1 MIDPKKLVCPN
12 CYHIGLSKQGRCATT
27 DKQRYGC
34 IKCRSKTVFPIWDA
48 DHDIV
53 RENVRLSKQKQKA
66 QDNNRIY
73 NKAFRE
79 HARIEN
85 AVEEYTKELITL
97 FENNKL
103 SKTTSKHRTSNK
115 AVGVIQFSDVHF
127 NELVELENNRYDFK
141 VASSRVKHFVN
152 KAKTYFKT
160 ANISNV
166 VMALTGDLMNSDRR
180 LDELLNQATNRAN
193 ATFLGVDIL
202 QQAILD
208 LNEDFN
214 VTVASVIGNEG
225 RANKEMGWSDVVAT
239 DNYDYTIF
247 QCLRFLFRDSH
258 VDFVH
263 GDPSELV
270 INVAGQNLLMLH
282 GHGSF
287 RGKLETSVNQ
297 IAGRYALK
305 GIHIDYIIFG
315 HVHSARV
322 GDNFGRS
329 SSMVGANDYS
339 EKALNLNGRASQNC
353 YIFYSNGN
361 RDGIKV
367 DLQNVDSKGY
377 DIDRSLEAYN
387 AKSHGKSKKKKTI
400 FEVVV

>member
-1 MIDPKKLVCPN
+1 M
-12 CYHIGLSKQGRCATT
+12 SKQGRCATT

-225 RANKEMGWSDVVAT
+225 RANKEMGWSDVVAS

-247 QCLRFLFRDSH
+247 QCLRYLFRDSC
-258 VDFVH
+258 VKFIH

-282 GHGSF
+282 GHGSL
-287 RGKLETSVNQ
+287 RGKLDSSVNQ
-297 IAGRYALK
+297 IAGRYSLK
-305 GIHIDYIIFG
+305 GIKIDYVIFG

-353 YIFYSNGN
+353 YIFYNDGN

-367 DLQNVDSKGY
+367 DLQNVKDKGY
-377 DIDRSLEAYN
+377 NIKESLEAYN
-387 AKSHGKSKKKKTI
+387 AKSAKKRHKTKTI

>member
-1 MIDPKKLVCPN
+1 M
-12 CYHIGLSKQGRCATT
+12 
-27 DKQRYGC
+27 
-34 IKCRSKTVFPIWDA
+34 
-48 DHDIV
+48 
-53 RENVRLSKQKQKA
+53 
-66 QDNNRIY
+66 
-73 NKAFRE
+73 NK
-79 HARIEN
+79 
-85 AVEEYTKELITL
+85 
-97 FENNKL
+97 
-103 SKTTSKHRTSNK
+103 K

-141 VASSRVKHFVN
+141 VASARVRYFVN

-208 LNEDFN
+208 LNKDFN
-214 VTVASVIGNEG
+214 VTVSSVVGNEG
-225 RANKEMGWSDVVAT
+225 RANPELGWSKVLAS

-247 QCLRFLFRDSH
+247 QCLRYLFRDSC
-258 VDFVH
+258 VKFIH

-282 GHGSF
+282 GHGSLK
-287 RGKLETSVNQ
+287 GKLDTSVNQ
-297 IAGRYALK
+297 IAGRYSLK
-305 GIHIDYIIFG
+305 GIKIDYVIFG

-367 DLQNVDSKGY
+367 DLQNVKSEGY
-377 DIDRSLEAYN
+377 NIKESLEAYN
-387 AKSHGKSKKKKTI
+387 AKSAKKRQKTKTI

>member
-1 MIDPKKLVCPN
+1 MIDPKKLVCPT
-12 CYHIGLSKQGRCATT
+12 CYHIGLSKQGKCSTT

-34 IKCRSKTVFPIWDA
+34 VKCRSKTVFPIWDA
-48 DHDIV
+48 DHDII

-66 QDNNRIY
+66 QDKNRIF
-73 NKAFRE
+73 NKSFRE

-85 AVEEYTKELITL
+85 ALEEYNKELITL
-97 FENNKL
+97 FDKNELNTTI
-103 SKTTSKHRTSNK
+103 SKFKPYRK
-115 AVGVIQFSDVHF
+115 AVGVIQLSDVHF
-127 NELVELENNRYDFK
+127 NELVELENNRYDFS
-141 VASSRVKHFVN
+141 VASARTRYFID
-152 KAKTYFKT
+152 KARTYFKT
-160 ANISNV
+160 TNITNV
-166 VMALTGDLMNSDRR
+166 VLALTGDLMNSDRR
-180 LDELLNQATNRAN
+180 LDELLNQATNRAK

-208 LNEDFN
+208 LNKDFN
-214 VTVASVIGNEG
+214 VTVASVVGNEG
-225 RANKEMGWSDVVAT
+225 RANKEMGWSDIIAT

-247 QCLRFLFRDSH
+247 QCLRYLFRHES
-258 VDFVH
+258 VKFLH

-270 INVAGQNLLMLH
+270 INVASQNLLMLH
-282 GHGSF
+282 GHGSLK
-287 RGKLETSVNQ
+287 GKLDTTVNQ
-297 IAGRYALK
+297 IAGRYSLK
-305 GIHIDYIIFG
+305 GIKIDYVIFG
-315 HVHSARV
+315 HIHSARV

-367 DLQNVDSKGY
+367 DLQNIQENGY
-377 DIDRSLEAYN
+377 NIDKSLEAYN
-387 AKSHGKSKKKKTI
+387 AKSSEKRRKKTTI

>member
-12 CYHIGLSKQGRCATT
+12 CYHIGMSKQGFCAKT

-34 IKCRSKTVFPIWDA
+34 KSCRSKTVFPIWDA
-48 DHDIV
+48 DHDII
-53 RENVRLSKQKQKA
+53 RENVRLSKQKQRAK
-66 QDNNRIY
+66 DKNRIH

-85 AVEEYTKELITL
+85 AVEEYTKELVSL
-97 FENNKL
+97 FDKNEL
-103 SKTTSKHRTSNK
+103 SKTTKKFKLNKK

-141 VASSRVKHFVN
+141 VASARVRYFVN
-152 KAKTYFKT
+152 QAKTYFKT

-208 LNEDFN
+208 LNKDFN
-214 VTVASVIGNEG
+214 VTVGSVVGNEG
-225 RANKEMGWSDVVAT
+225 RANPEMGWSKVLAS

-247 QCLRFLFRDSH
+247 QCLRYLFRDSS
-258 VDFVH
+258 VKFIH

-270 INVAGQNLLMLH
+270 VNVAGQNLLMLH
-282 GHGSF
+282 GHGSL
-287 RGKLETSVNQ
+287 RGKLDSSVNQ
-297 IAGRYALK
+297 IAGRYSLK
-305 GIHIDYIIFG
+305 GIKIDYVIFG

-367 DLQNVDSKGY
+367 DLQNVNIEGY
-377 DIDRSLEAYN
+377 NIKESLEAYN
-387 AKSHGKSKKKKTI
+387 AKSAKKRKKTKTI
-400 FEVVV
+400 FEIVV

>member
-1 MIDPKKLVCPN
+1 MVNPKELICPN
-12 CYHIGLSKQGRCATT
+12 CYHIGMIKQGFSEGR
-27 DKQRYGC
+27 QRYGC
-34 IKCRSKTVFPIWDA
+34 KSCRCKTIHPICDA
-48 DHDIV
+48 DHDII
-53 RENVRLSKQKQKA
+53 RENVRLSKLRQKA
-66 QDNNRIY
+66 QDKNRIF
-73 NKAFRE
+73 NKSFRE

-85 AVEEYTKELITL
+85 AVEQYSKELIKL
-97 FENNKL
+97 FENTDLHKTLNKF
-103 SKTTSKHRTSNK
+103 KVNNK

-141 VASSRVKHFVN
+141 VASSRVRYFVN
-152 KAKTYFKT
+152 RARMYFKT
-160 ANISNV
+160 ANITNV

-180 LDELLNQATNRAN
+180 LDELLNQATNRAK

-202 QQAILD
+202 QQAIID
-208 LNEDFN
+208 LNQDFN
-214 VTVASVIGNEG
+214 VTVASVVGNEG
-225 RANKEMGWSDVVAT
+225 RANKEMGWSNVVAT

-247 QCLRFLFRDSH
+247 QCLRYLFRDKSIK
-258 VDFVH
+258 FVH

-282 GHGSF
+282 GHGSL
-287 RGKLETSVNQ
+287 RGKLDTSVNQ
-297 IAGRYALK
+297 IAGRYSLK
-305 GIHIDYIIFG
+305 GIKIDYVIFG

-329 SSMVGANDYS
+329 SSMVGSNDYS

-353 YIFYSNGN
+353 YIFYNNGN

-367 DLQNVDSKGY
+367 DLQHTDDTGY
-377 DIDRSLEAYN
+377 DIDKSLEAYN
-387 AKSHGKSKKKKTI
+387 AKSSEKRTQKKTI

>member
-1 MIDPKKLVCPN
+1 MIDPKKLICPS
-12 CYHIGLSKQGRCATT
+12 CYHIGLSKQGKCART

-34 IKCRSKTVFPIWDA
+34 IECHSKTVYPIWDA

-103 SKTTSKHRTSNK
+103 SKTTSKHKTSNK

-166 VMALTGDLMNSDRR
+166 VMALTGYLMNSDRR

-208 LNEDFN
+208 LNKDFN
-214 VTVASVIGNEG
+214 VTVSSVVGNEG
-225 RANKEMGWSDVVAT
+225 RANPEIGWSKVLAS

-247 QCLRFLFRDSH
+247 QCLRYLFRDSC
-258 VDFVH
+258 VKFIH

-282 GHGSF
+282 GHGSLK
-287 RGKLETSVNQ
+287 GKLDSSVNQ
-297 IAGRYALK
+297 IAGRYSLK
-305 GIHIDYIIFG
+305 RIQIDYDIFG

-367 DLQNVDSKGY
+367 DLQHTDKEGY
-377 DIDRSLEAYN
+377 NIKESLEAYN
-387 AKSHGKSKKKKTI
+387 AKSAKKRHKTKTI